1 MPNVDR
7 LTLAGM
13 VFQGRHGVLEHERAE
28 AQRFV
33 VDVEMSVDA
42 AAAASDDDI
51 TRTVDYAAVFEAV
64 RRVVEEE
71 SHRLIETLAEAI
83 ARALL
88 VGFPLGEVEVRV
100 RKPDAPLPGTF
111 DYVEVA
117 IRRSAPAQG

>member
-1 MPNVDR
+1 MPNNDR

-13 VFQGRHGVLEHERAE
+13 VFEGRHGVLEQERTD

-42 AAAASDDDI
+42 AAAASHDDVSE
-51 TRTVDYAAVFEAV
+51 TVDYAAVFEAV

-83 ARALL
+83 ARDLL
-88 VGFPLGEVEVRV
+88 VSFPLGEVEVRV
-100 RKPDAPLPGTF
+100 RKPDAPLPGPL
-111 DYVEVA
+111 DHVEVA